1 MSLEDINN
9 LPDEIPAKHIGHR
22 TDHEIIHSGLKAI
35 VEELAKKQDPVYRI
49 YGPEDELIEEVP
61 LNQFLTGLY
70 EAMIFSPVITVEI
83 PGYSRYLERDFR
95 IVEALPSEDEI
106 IPNVIYIVRSPDGIL
121 TWHLPS
127 LLADGG
133 SI

>member
-9 LPDEIPAKHIGHR
+9 LPDEIPAKHVGHR

-35 VEELAKKQDPVYRI
+35 VEELANKQDPVYRI
-49 YGPEDELIEEVP
+49 YDEGVLIQEVP

-70 EAMIFSPVITVEI
+70 EAMIFSSVITVEI
-83 PGYSRYLERDFR
+83 PGYSKYLERDYR
-95 IVEALPSEDEI
+95 IVEELPSEL
-106 IPNVIYIVRSPDGIL
+106 IPNVIYIVRAPDGIL
-121 TWHLPS
+121 TWHLPV

-133 SI
+133 PT